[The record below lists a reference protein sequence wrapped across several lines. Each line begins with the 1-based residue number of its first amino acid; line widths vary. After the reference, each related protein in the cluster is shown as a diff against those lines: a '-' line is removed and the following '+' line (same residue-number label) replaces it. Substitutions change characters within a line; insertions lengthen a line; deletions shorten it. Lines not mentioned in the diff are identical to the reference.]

1 MRNFLNE
8 TNDLHW
14 LLVGVYKNTAYFC
27 SFKFFVP
34 QKEMQQPIT
43 FLKREW
49 HVTGKRL
56 IRLDYRK
63 NLPDFICA
71 S

>member
-27 SFKFFVP
+27 SFKFFCP
-34 QKEMQQPIT
+34 TKGNATAYNLSKERVARNWEKI
-43 FLKREW
+43 
-49 HVTGKRL
+49 
-56 IRLDYRK
+56 
-63 NLPDFICA
+63 N
-71 S
+71 